1 MRVATVLIGAVTAL
15 LTSFAP
21 ADGQSFKW
29 WQDEKMKAEL
39 ALTAD
44 QSAKIESVF
53 QVSMAT
59 QRKNFDELGR
69 REKEFSEMLLRDDT
83 TEAAV
88 MRQAEQVEALRAEMS
103 KTRTLM
109 LFRMNRILTTEQRM
123 KFNELQER
131 RDRERNRRPPE
142 KPVKK

>member
-103 KTRTLM
+103 KNRTLM

>member
-44 QSAKIESVF
+44 QSARIESVF
-53 QVSMAT
+53 QSSMAT

-109 LFRMNRILTTEQRM
+109 LFRMNRILTTEQRV

>member
-15 LTSFAP
+15 LASFAP
-21 ADGQSFKW
+21 ADAQPFKW

-44 QSAKIESVF
+44 QSARIEGVF
-53 QVSMAT
+53 QSSMAT

-103 KTRTLM
+103 KNRTLM
-109 LFRMNRILTTEQRM
+109 LFRMNRILTMEQRM

>member
-15 LTSFAP
+15 LASFAP
-21 ADGQSFKW
+21 ADAQSFKW
-29 WQDEKMKAEL
+29 WQDGKMKVEL

-142 KPVKK
+142 KPIKK

>member
-1 MRVATVLIGAVTAL
+1 
-15 LTSFAP
+15 
-21 ADGQSFKW
+21 
-29 WQDEKMKAEL
+29 
-39 ALTAD
+39 
-44 QSAKIESVF
+44 
-53 QVSMAT
+53 
-59 QRKNFDELGR
+59 
-69 REKEFSEMLLRDDT
+69 MLLRDDT

-109 LFRMNRILTTEQRM
+109 LFRMNRILTTEQRV

>member
-1 MRVATVLIGAVTAL
+1 MRVVLVLIGAVTAL
-15 LTSFAP
+15 LASVAP
-21 ADGQSFKW
+21 SDAQSFKW

-39 ALTAD
+39 ALTVE

-53 QVSMAT
+53 QSSMAT
-59 QRKNFDELGR
+59 QRRNFDELGR
-69 REKEFSEMLLRDDT
+69 REREFSEMLLRDDT

-103 KTRTLM
+103 KNRTLM

-142 KPVKK
+142 KPAKK

>member
-103 KTRTLM
+103 KNRTLM

-131 RDRERNRRPPE
+131 RDRDRNRRPPE